1 MLLAAKTTLQRRLTP
16 PHVLSS
22 PPPPRHPSRSLPRRF
37 RSTCRLFEANHP
49 ALLAAKSEKE
59 AQAGRSIYLRSV
71 KRQQPPLTR
80 LYPQSY
86 QRPNQR
92 LDRGGVLGQPPAIL
106 PVELFRPEKHIDTQ
120 ADDQQT
126 AIGQIDQ
133 DLHDFHIVALLWSAL
148 ADAACAHD
156 RGYGGNPTFEVATRK
171 GICAHDRPL
180 ANRDL
185 ADVALIALGSTAK
198 KRRTPQPPKGL
209 WR

>member
-1 MLLAAKTTLQRRLTP
+1 MLLAAKTTLQRLLTL

-22 PPPPRHPSRSLPRRF
+22 YPLPRQHSRSLPQRF

-59 AQAGRSIYLRSV
+59 AQSGRSIYLRSV
-71 KRQQPPLTR
+71 KRQQPRLTR

-86 QRPNQR
+86 QRPDKKMR
-92 LDRGGVLGQPPAIL
+92 TVGFLGQPPAIL

-126 AIGQIDQ
+126 AIGPIDQ

-148 ADAACAHD
+148 ADVACAHD
-156 RGYGGNPTFEVATRK
+156 RGYGGN
-171 GICAHDRPL
+171 
-180 ANRDL
+180 
-185 ADVALIALGSTAK
+185 
-198 KRRTPQPPKGL
+198 
-209 WR
+209 